1 MHPLSTPWKHQKT
14 VKFSD
19 VFKGERKNGLGTNE
33 LRDECSLMIII
44 QGVCVCMEIGV
55 GGALVTWNKF

>member
-33 LRDECSLMIII
+33 LGDECCLMIII
-44 QGVCVCMEIGV
+44 QGVCVYGDR
-55 GGALVTWNKF
+55 GGGSTSYMK